1 MKEAAPFYQ
10 QKGLRLKS
18 TRYRIA
24 YLLHACGAFRKGKHK
39 RNRISKNGKNRV
51 NNY

>member
-1 MKEAAPFYQ
+1 MEEAAPFYQ
-10 QKGLRLKS
+10 QEGVRLKS

-24 YLLHACGAFRKGKHK
+24 YLLHACETFREGKHK
-39 RNRISKNGKNRV
+39 RNLISKNFENRM

>member
-1 MKEAAPFYQ
+1 MEEAAPFYQ

-24 YLLHACGAFRKGKHK
+24 YLLHACETFRKGKHK
-39 RNRISKNGKNRV
+39 RNLISKNCEIE
-51 NNY
+51 